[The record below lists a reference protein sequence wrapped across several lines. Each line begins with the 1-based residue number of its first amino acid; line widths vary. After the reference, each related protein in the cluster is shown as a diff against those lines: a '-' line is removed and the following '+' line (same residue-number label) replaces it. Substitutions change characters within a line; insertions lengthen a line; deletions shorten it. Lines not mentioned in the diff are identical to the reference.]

1 MPITLQT
8 DKSKQ
13 LATFTVVGEV
23 YFHELT
29 EAVASFL
36 KGQDVQNVLW
46 DFRKAIP
53 KGLFRMAEVSGIA
66 KVGKNCA
73 EMPAG
78 GKTALVASSNF
89 AFGLISRYK
98 AFAEL
103 QGHTQAVRAFRS
115 MDQAITWLTVEK

>member
-8 DKSKQ
+8 NESKQ

-29 EAVASFL
+29 EAVESFL
-36 KGQDVQNVLW
+36 KGQHVQNVLW

-53 KGLFRMAEVSGIA
+53 KGLFRMAEVSGITKA
-66 KVGKNCA
+66 GKTCA
-73 EMPAG
+73 EMRAG

-89 AFGLISRYK
+89 AFGLISMYK

-103 QGHTQAVRAFRS
+103 QGHPQTVRAFRS
-115 MDQAITWLTVEK
+115 MDQAITWLALEK